1 MDLNKLGYAF
11 DGLIRRSSQPR
22 ICPSCASARSR
33 RIDRKGFHEL
43 RCCDGCDLLYRWPYE
58 TQEQMTRFYQSSYQ
72 QGGLTTDLPDPQTL
86 RALMD
91 AAFKG
96 SQKDFS
102 RVIQLLDALAVPSR
116 ARILDFGANWGYGV
130 WQLNQAG
137 FVGVGYELSKPRAN
151 FSRNLDVQVFTEWS
165 EIEQRA
171 PYDVVFSSHVLEHT
185 PDPAEALHRQLDVLA
200 ADGLLVALFPN
211 GSDAF
216 RHENPESFH
225 RLWGRVH
232 PVMLNEGF
240 VRHTLAGSAM
250 FIGASDSGDLELL
263 KDWDRATTRSAT
275 LSRSEMM
282 IVVANQNA
290 NGAAGPRH

>member
-1 MDLNKLGYAF
+1 MDLQKLGYAF
-11 DGLIRRSSQPR
+11 DGLIRRSSQTR
-22 ICPSCASARSR
+22 ICPSCTSEDSR

-43 RCCDGCDLLYRWPYE
+43 RRCDDCGLMYRWPYE
-58 TQEQMTRFYQSSYQ
+58 TQEQMAHFYQSGYQ
-72 QGGLTTDLPDPQTL
+72 QAGLTTDLPDTQTL

-91 AAFKG
+91 AGFKG

-102 RVIQLLDALAVPSR
+102 HLVHLLELLALPSG

-137 FVGVGYELSKPRAN
+137 FACVGYELSKPRAD
-151 FSRNLDVQVFTEWS
+151 FSRNLGVQVFTEWS

-171 PYDVVFSSHVLEHT
+171 PYAVVFSSHVLEHT
-185 PDPAEALHRQLDVLA
+185 PDPAEALHRKLSVLA
-200 ADGLLVALFPN
+200 PGGLLIALFPN

-216 RHENPESFH
+216 RHEDPKAFH

-232 PVMLNEGF
+232 PVLLNECF
-240 VRHTLAGSAM
+240 IRHTIPDSAL
-250 FIGASDSGDLELL
+250 FIGALCPKDFEVL
-263 KDWDRATTRSAT
+263 KDWDKTTTRTGT

-282 IVVANQNA
+282 IVLANRNA
-290 NGAAGPRH
+290 NGGAGAHL